1 MWWIIDKWASSS
13 FSVKERLILT
23 ISNKDALNLNAKVRD
38 ILKQQQ
44 FIVGDEY
51 EIQRVS
57 QQSFSVRF

>member
-1 MWWIIDKWASSS
+1 
-13 FSVKERLILT
+13 LILT